1 MTDEK
6 KLSDQSKADTAGETK
21 NVEDVE
27 IRNVLES
34 HDTDRVH
41 VYDTPDVRPV
51 QVSVYDERDAQVV
64 SVTVDETLD
73 PNDPRAV
80 QIPREA
86 LGTLDTPLARL
97 AAGTPQQQFDKA
109 EADSKKK
116 S

>member
-1 MTDEK
+1 MAEEK

-21 NVEDVE
+21 DVTEVE
-27 IRNVLES
+27 IRSVLES
-34 HDTDRVH
+34 HDDRVH
-41 VYDTPDVRPV
+41 VYDEVDVRPV
-51 QVSVYDERDAQVV
+51 QVSVHDERDAQVV

-109 EADSKKK
+109 EADAKKK
-116 S
+116 